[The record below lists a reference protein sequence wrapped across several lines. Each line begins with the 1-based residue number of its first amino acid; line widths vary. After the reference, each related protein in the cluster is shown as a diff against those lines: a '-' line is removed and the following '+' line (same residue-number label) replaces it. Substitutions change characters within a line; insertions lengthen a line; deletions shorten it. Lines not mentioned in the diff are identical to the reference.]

1 MNLLLIYG
9 NMALKKGKDNMKC
22 VICKNGETRQ
32 GVTTITLEK
41 NDSTIV
47 FKNVPAM
54 VCDNC
59 GEKYVDGAITKN
71 LLNKAQN
78 IVNSGVE
85 VDIRN
90 YNLSAA

>member
-1 MNLLLIYG
+1 
-9 NMALKKGKDNMKC
+9 MKC

>member
-1 MNLLLIYG
+1 
-9 NMALKKGKDNMKC
+9 MKC
-22 VICKNGETRQ
+22 LICKNGETKH
-32 GVTTITLEK
+32 GFTTITLEK
-41 NDSTIV
+41 KDSTII

-59 GEKYVDGAITKN
+59 GEKYVDGAVTKN
-71 LLNKAQN
+71 LLSKAKD